1 MLAGMGGVKLADG
14 RLAGKVAAITGG
26 GDGFGK
32 RIAQLFAS
40 EGASV
45 AICDINLPAAEKVI
59 SQIAADG
66 GQGMAFEADV
76 TDNAALLAFVE
87 AAVARFG
94 RLDVWVGNAG
104 RAGGS
109 DSADVVESEYR
120 QMIDLNLSAVFFGA
134 QFAGRQMIAQ
144 GEGGRIINMASVAGY
159 RGIPKR
165 AAYCAS
171 KAGVVMTTY
180 VLAEEWAKHDIR
192 VNSISPGYADTPLFW
207 GSAGSGSRM
216 PLEQLM
222 ARVPTGKL
230 ITVEQVARAALYL
243 ASDDSDAVTGL
254 DLRVD
259 GGLAV
264 GNI

>member
-1 MLAGMGGVKLADG
+1 MASGKLS
-14 RLAGKVAAITGG
+14 GKIAAITGG

-32 RIAQLFAS
+32 RIAQKFAA
-40 EGASV
+40 EGAAV
-45 AICDINLPAAEKVI
+45 AICDINPPAAREVI
-59 SQIAADG
+59 AGIEADG
-66 GQGMAFEADV
+66 GSGLAFEADV
-76 TDNAALLAFVE
+76 TSNIALEAFVE
-87 AAVARFG
+87 AVAERFG
-94 RLDVWVGNAG
+94 RLDIWVGNAG

-109 DSADVVESEYR
+109 ASADVVEAEYR

-134 QFAGRQMIAQ
+134 QYAGRQMIAQ

-159 RGIPKR
+159 RAIPQR

-222 ARVPTGKL
+222 ARVPTGQL

>member
-1 MLAGMGGVKLADG
+1 MSAGK
-14 RLAGKVAAITGG
+14 LAGKIAAITGG
-26 GDGFGK
+26 GDGFG
-32 RIAQLFAS
+32 RGIARKFAA
-40 EGASV
+40 EGARV
-45 AICDINLPAAEKVI
+45 AICDINLPAAQKVVAGI
-59 SQIAADG
+59 EEG
-66 GQGMAFEADV
+66 GVEGLAFEADV
-76 TDNAALLAFVE
+76 TDNAALEAFVE
-87 AAVARFG
+87 AVVGRFG
-94 RLDVWVGNAG
+94 RLDIWVGNAG

-109 DSADVVESEYR
+109 ASEDVVESEYR
-120 QMIDLNLSAVFFGA
+120 QMIDLNLCAVFFGA

-144 GEGGRIINMASVAGY
+144 GQGGRIVNMASVAGY
-159 RGIPKR
+159 RGIPQR

-207 GSAGSGSRM
+207 SSAGSGSRM

-222 ARVPTGKL
+222 ARVPTGEL

-243 ASDDSDAVTGL
+243 ASDDSDAVTGM

-259 GGLAV
+259 GGLSV

>member
-1 MLAGMGGVKLADG
+1 MAEGK
-14 RLAGKVAAITGG
+14 LAGKIAAITGG

-32 RIAQLFAS
+32 GIAKKFSA
-40 EGASV
+40 EGALV
-45 AICDINLPAAEKVI
+45 AICDINLPAAQKVI
-59 SQIAADG
+59 AAIEEG
-66 GQGMAFEADV
+66 GGTGLAFEADV
-76 TDNAALLAFVE
+76 TDNSALSTFVE
-87 AAVARFG
+87 AVVAHFG
-94 RLDVWVGNAG
+94 RLDIWVGNAG

-109 DSADVVESEYR
+109 ASENVLEAEFR

-134 QFAGRQMIAQ
+134 QIAGRQMIAQ

-159 RGIPKR
+159 RGIPQR

-171 KAGVVMTTY
+171 KAGVIMTTY
-180 VLAEEWAKHDIR
+180 VLAEEWARHDIR

-207 GSAGSGSRM
+207 SSAGSSSRM

-222 ARVPTGKL
+222 SRVPTGKL

>member
-1 MLAGMGGVKLADG
+1 MP
-14 RLAGKVAAITGG
+14 AGKLSGKIAAITGG
-26 GDGFGK
+26 GDGFG
-32 RIAQLFAS
+32 RGIAQKFAA

-45 AICDINLPAAEKVI
+45 AICDINLPAAQTV
-59 SQIAADG
+59 IAAIEQG
-66 GQGMAFEADV
+66 GGTGLAFEADV
-76 TDNAALLAFVE
+76 TENAALKTFVE
-87 AAVARFG
+87 AVVARFG

-109 DSADVVESEYR
+109 ASADAVEADYR

-134 QFAGRQMIAQ
+134 QYAGRQMIAQ
-144 GEGGRIINMASVAGY
+144 GEGGRIINMASVAGL
-159 RGIPKR
+159 RAIPQR

-207 GSAGSGSRM
+207 SSAGSGSRM

-243 ASDDSDAVTGL
+243 ASDESDAVTGL

-259 GGLAV
+259 GALAV

>member
-1 MLAGMGGVKLADG
+1 MN
-14 RLAGKVAAITGG
+14 AGKLSGKIAAITGG

-32 RIAQLFAS
+32 GIAQKFAA
-40 EGASV
+40 EGAAV
-45 AICDINLPAAEKVI
+45 AICDINLPAARRVI
-59 SQIAADG
+59 AGIEEG
-66 GQGMAFEADV
+66 GGTGLAFEADV
-76 TDNAALLAFVE
+76 TDNSSLEAFVD
-87 AAVARFG
+87 AVVARFR

-109 DSADVVESEYR
+109 ASEEVVEAEYR
-120 QMIDLNLSAVFFGA
+120 QMIDLNLCAVFFGA
-134 QFAGRQMIAQ
+134 QLAGRQMIAQ

-159 RGIPKR
+159 RGIPQR

-207 GSAGSGSRM
+207 SSAGSGSRM

-222 ARVPTGKL
+222 SRVPTGKL

-243 ASDDSDAVTGL
+243 ASEDSDAVTGL

-259 GGLAV
+259 GALAV